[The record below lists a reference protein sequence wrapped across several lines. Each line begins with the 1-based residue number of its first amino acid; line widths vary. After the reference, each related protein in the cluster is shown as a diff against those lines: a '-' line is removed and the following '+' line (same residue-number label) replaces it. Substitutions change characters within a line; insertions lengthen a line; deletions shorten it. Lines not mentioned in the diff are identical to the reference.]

1 MVIFLLSAPVSVMDD
16 DLARLGFRLKNRSSI
31 DFLLFFLLL
40 VVVVAV
46 SADAMVRGPESRINH
61 REDSRRAKYGG
72 KTSWR
77 EMAGRWREEKCLD
90 LPLDLSL
97 DTTLPTTFEFH

>member
-16 DLARLGFRLKNRSSI
+16 DLERLGFRLKNRSRI

-46 SADAMVRGPESRINH
+46 SADAMVRGPEYHRTISVNRRRFSRGEIW
-61 REDSRRAKYGG
+61 REDTLARND
-72 KTSWR
+72 
-77 EMAGRWREEKCLD
+77 GRKNCLD

-97 DTTLPTTFEFH
+97 DISLLI